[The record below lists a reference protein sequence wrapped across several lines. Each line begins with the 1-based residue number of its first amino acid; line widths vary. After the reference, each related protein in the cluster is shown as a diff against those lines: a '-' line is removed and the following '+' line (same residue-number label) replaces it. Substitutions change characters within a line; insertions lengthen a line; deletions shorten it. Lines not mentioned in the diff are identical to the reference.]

1 MSGTTLAQEIGG
13 VRDRMRL
20 ALAECTFLPA
30 SSHKRFARQVGQMHL
45 DKITE
50 KQWRHVIRLA
60 WRYRRQM
67 PLDLV
72 PSKDAVAALDA
83 GWQEQTVAGI
93 SVMVAGPK
101 PAKPERVRGALAPLP
116 LFGEP

>member
-1 MSGTTLAQEIGG
+1 MSESPGGT
-13 VRDRMRL
+13 RDRMRL
-20 ALAECTFLPA
+20 ALANCTFLPA

-45 DKITE
+45 HMITE

-72 PSKDAVAALDA
+72 PSKDAVDALDS
-83 GWQEQTVAGI
+83 GWSEQTVAGI
-93 SVMVAGPK
+93 TVLVSDARKREPSPPKSVAS
-101 PAKPERVRGALAPLP
+101 LP
-116 LFGEP
+116 LFERDIR